1 MSRVAVAP
9 CAARAIPRTRA
20 GARGSAR
27 GSTIARSSSI
37 VREGVDDPRM
47 SQIVKHGGIAYFTGQ
62 VGASSDNVR
71 EQSIETLA
79 KCDALLK
86 RAGTDRSHLLTA
98 MVWLK
103 DISDAPAFNEVWN
116 SWIDPENKPTR
127 ACVQAELA
135 RPNLLVEVQLTAAI
149 PN

>member
-1 MSRVAVAP
+1 
-9 CAARAIPRTRA
+9 
-20 GARGSAR
+20 
-27 GSTIARSSSI
+27 
-37 VREGVDDPRM
+37 M